1 MAKPIV
7 TFDVGSS
14 LLKMA
19 VFVAERNRIQLTD
32 FDVSPL
38 ASPAEASLEEKN
50 RLLARQMKSILS
62 AKKIKTDKIFVSIS
76 GQSVFTRFVKL
87 PAVEEAKVTQ
97 IIRYEAQQQ
106 VPFPIEDVEW
116 DYNIIGKTPT
126 GEIDIVLVAAKNDII
141 RSFLQECRKA
151 GIEVGVL
158 DVAPLC
164 VYNCL
169 RHVEQEFAECTAVI
183 DFGAKSANLII
194 SEGDDLWARTV
205 PIGGD
210 SITSAIAKELNLDEQ
225 DAEKLKYSAWVPG
238 TSAGEPEDATDEQ
251 RRASRVAGA
260 FIDRMYAELARSIGF
275 YRSQAGHSA
284 VRRILLSGGSAR
296 LKFFGRFLSDRFK
309 VDVGWLSPL
318 DKIGVGRSL
327 DRAQLNQYG
336 HLLAGAVG
344 LGLRGADMARIRIN
358 LIPKSLAVQRELSRK
373 KKLLV
378 AAGWLLVATFLI
390 MAFGKKITHGD
401 NSPTFDKLLNSVRKA
416 APGLLPSVPTLKKRK
431 EELEALYNKEV
442 VIDNKISTVQNDIQ
456 KVGEKIDAIA
466 QVQMARLHWVQFIE
480 DLKNTK
486 AEAAGK
492 GQRNYIW
499 LTGLR
504 ITTNEMVAAEW
515 ATEIREARETGGPQL
530 PSLYRPPSSSRTR
543 KTTTSGPDTRP
554 WVILTGF
561 VKIPP
566 EATGERSGGRATDR
580 VEMFMNALDRMGE
593 RFECTRG
600 HRFRLDEATGILYP
614 VSPDTGPA
622 KAYRFRWDEA
632 ASDIVLEGLISP
644 GDTDLELI
652 LPPLEEEETEASG
665 AAGPAESAD
674 GTSQPPTPATPS
686 EPKPTEPAVQPKP
699 PEATLKPPAAVTTP
713 TAGASETPPAEVP
726 APPLATEA
734 APAAARPAG
743 TGTVAPPIAEE
754 KAPPAENWV
763 ELRRYKSRG
772 RRPDWLIDGRIVGDE
787 ISICP
792 IDYLTTEKLTK
803 TVQTLGYLDE
813 VYISEVETPLPGER
827 VARFKILARLAEEFD
842 YAKKSEML

>member
-14 LLKMA
+14 LLKTA

-32 FDVSPL
+32 FDVAPV
-38 ASPAEASLEEKN
+38 ASPAEAPLEEKN

-62 AKKIKTDKIFVSIS
+62 AKKIKAEKILVSIS
-76 GQSVFTRFVKL
+76 GQTVFTRFVKL
-87 PAVEEAKVTQ
+87 PAVEEAKVNQ

-116 DYNIIGKTPT
+116 DHNIIGKTPT
-126 GEIDIVLVAAKNDII
+126 GEIDIVLVAAKNDIV
-141 RSFLQECRKA
+141 RTLLQECNKA
-151 GIEVGVL
+151 GLEVGVL

-183 DFGAKSANLII
+183 DFGAKAANLII

-205 PIGGD
+205 PIGGE
-210 SITSAIAKELNLDEQ
+210 SITSAIAKELNLDEE

-238 TSAGEPEDATDEQ
+238 TSAGEPQDATEEQ
-251 RRASRVAGA
+251 RRASRVAGT

-284 VRRILLSGGSAR
+284 IRRILLSGGSAR
-296 LKFFGRFLSDRFK
+296 LKSFDRFLSDKFK

-327 DRAQLNQYG
+327 DRTELNQHG
-336 HLLAGAVG
+336 HLLAGVVG
-344 LGLRGADMARIRIN
+344 LGLRGADIARIRIN
-358 LIPKSLAVQRELSRK
+358 LIPKSIAVQRELSRK

-401 NSPTFDKLLNSVRKA
+401 NSPAFARLVNSIRET
-416 APGLLPSVPTLKKRK
+416 APGLLPSSPTLTKRK

-442 VIDNKISTVQNDIQ
+442 VIDNKISAVENDIQ
-456 KVGEKIDAIA
+456 KVGEKIDAIT
-466 QVQMARLHWVQFIE
+466 QIQLARLHWVQFIE
-480 DLKNTK
+480 DLKKTK
-486 AEAAGK
+486 AEAAGT

-499 LTGLR
+499 LTSMR
-504 ITTNEMVAAEW
+504 VTDKEMVAAEW
-515 ATEIREARETGGPQL
+515 ASEIRDQWETGGVGL
-530 PSLYRPPSSSRTR
+530 PSLYRSSTSRTR
-543 KTTTSGPDTRP
+543 KTRTTGPDTRP

-566 EATGERSGGRATDR
+566 EATGDRSGSRATDR

-593 RFECTRG
+593 RLECTRG

-614 VSPDTGPA
+614 TSPDTGPA
-622 KAYRFRWDEA
+622 TAYRFRWDEA
-632 ASDIVLEGLISP
+632 KSTIILEGLISP
-644 GDTDLELI
+644 GDMDLDLL
-652 LPPLEEEETEASG
+652 LPPIEDETEVSG
-665 AAGPAESAD
+665 AGAAPAAQPVE
-674 GTSQPPTPATPS
+674 GTS
-686 EPKPTEPAVQPKP
+686 EPAVSE
-699 PEATLKPPAAVTTP
+699 PESPEPATSEAA
-713 TAGASETPPAEVP
+713 TPPAEAAP
-726 APPLATEA
+726 ELSPTEGAAAPPAEA
-734 APAAARPAG
+734 APGLSPAEG
-743 TGTVAPPIAEE
+743 ATPTPSPEVPLAPPEPAVEE
-754 KAPPAENWV
+754 TPPPENWV
-763 ELRRYKSRG
+763 ELARYSSKG
-772 RRPDWLIDGRIVGDE
+772 RRPDWLIDGRIVGSE
-787 ISICP
+787 IPMCP
-792 IDYLTTEKLTK
+792 IDYIVTDKQVK
-803 TVQTLGYLDE
+803 CVQTLGYLDE

-827 VARFKILARLAEEFD
+827 QARFKILGRLAEEFD
-842 YAKKSEML
+842 YAKKNEML

>member
-14 LLKMA
+14 LLKTA

-32 FDVSPL
+32 FDVAPV
-38 ASPAEASLEEKN
+38 ASPAEAPLEEKN

-62 AKKIKTDKIFVSIS
+62 AKKIKAEKIFVSIS

-87 PAVEEAKVTQ
+87 PAVEEAKVSQ

-116 DYNIIGKTPT
+116 DHNIIGKTPT
-126 GEIDIVLVAAKNDII
+126 GEIDIVLVAAKNDIV
-141 RSFLQECRKA
+141 RSLLQECNKA
-151 GIEVGVL
+151 GLEIGVL

-210 SITSAIAKELNLDEQ
+210 SITSAIAKELNLDEE
-225 DAEKLKYSAWVPG
+225 DAEKLKHSAWVPG
-238 TSAGEPEDATDEQ
+238 TSAGEPEDATEEQ
-251 RRASRVAGA
+251 RRASRVAGT
-260 FIDRMYAELARSIGF
+260 FIDRMHAELARSIGF

-284 VRRILLSGGSAR
+284 IRRILLSGGSAR
-296 LKFFGRFLSDRFK
+296 LKFFGRFLSDKFK

-318 DKIGVGRSL
+318 DKIGIGRSL
-327 DRAQLNQYG
+327 DRAELNQHG
-336 HLLAGAVG
+336 HLLAGVVG

-358 LIPKSLAVQRELSRK
+358 LVPKSIAVQRELSRK

-390 MAFGKKITHGD
+390 MAFGKKLTHGD
-401 NSPTFDKLLNSVRKA
+401 NSPAFNRLVNSIRER
-416 APGLLPSVPTLKKRK
+416 APGLLRSGRTLKERK
-431 EELEALYNKEV
+431 EELEAVYNKEV
-442 VIDNKISTVQNDIQ
+442 VIDNKISGVQNDIQ
-456 KVGEKIDAIA
+456 KVGEKIDTIA
-466 QVQMARLHWVQFIE
+466 QIQLARLHWVQFIE

-499 LTGLR
+499 LTGMR
-504 ITTNEMVAAEW
+504 VTDKDMVAAEW
-515 ATEIREARETGGPQL
+515 ASEIRGQWETGGVGL

-543 KTTTSGPDTRP
+543 KTRTTGPDTRP

-566 EATGERSGGRATDR
+566 EATGDRSGSRATDR

-593 RFECTRG
+593 RLECTRG

-614 VSPDTGPA
+614 ASPDTGPA
-622 KAYRFRWDEA
+622 TAYRFRWDEA
-632 ASDIVLEGLISP
+632 SSDIILEGLIVP
-644 GDTDLELI
+644 GDMDLELL
-652 LPPLEEEETEASG
+652 LPPIEDETEVSGG
-665 AAGPAESAD
+665 AAEPATQPVEGTSPPAEPEPEAAE
-674 GTSQPPTPATPS
+674 PATES
-686 EPKPTEPAVQPKP
+686 AT
-699 PEATLKPPAAVTTP
+699 PEATTP
-713 TAGASETPPAEVP
+713 TAAESPEGEPAEEAVPTPSPGVPLP
-726 APPLATEA
+726 APE
-734 APAAARPAG
+734 PAEEE
-743 TGTVAPPIAEE
+743 APP
-754 KAPPAENWV
+754 PENWV
-763 ELRRYKSRG
+763 ELARYSSKG
-772 RRPDWLIDGRIVGDE
+772 RRPDWLIDGRIVGAE
-787 ISICP
+787 IPICP
-792 IDYLTTEKLTK
+792 IDYIVTEKLIK
-803 TVQTLGYLDE
+803 CVQTLGYLDE

-827 VARFKILARLAEEFD
+827 VARFKILGRLAEEFD